1 MRPLRDWYAAAA
13 ERMRTSYAAI
23 ERLIGSGQPVY
34 GLTTGFGR
42 LADVAVAREDRS
54 ALQHN
59 LIRSHASGIGEFL
72 PPEAVRA
79 IMLLR
84 VNALACGHSGC
95 RVELV
100 ERLLDMLRLGIH
112 PRVPMFGSVGASGD
126 LAPLAH
132 VALSLLGEGRA
143 EVDGQ
148 ERRMQEALAGA
159 GLAPVELRP
168 KEGLALINGTQ
179 ATTGLGVLALLA
191 AERAAETADACGAM
205 SVEALLGT
213 PQAFREEIQRAR
225 PHRHQAVCA
234 ARLRA
239 LIAGS
244 EIRESHRWGDP
255 RVQDAYSLRCI
266 PQVHGATRSALG
278 YVRGILEVEINS
290 ATDNPLV
297 FPQLA
302 RAEGA
307 DAAGR
312 AGAESE
318 DARAGHTDATMDPAG
333 IVVSG
338 GNFHAQIVAQALDL
352 LAIAAADMAA
362 ICERRIDRM
371 LNPDLSMGLPA
382 FLARRPGT

>member
-1 MRPLRDWYAAAA
+1 MNDLVIDGRSLTLEAVEDVARARPGAAAPRLAAAAA
-13 ERMRTSYAAI
+13 ERMRALYAAI

-42 LADVAVAREDRS
+42 LADVAVAREDRR

-100 ERLLDMLRLGIH
+100 ERLLEMLRLGIH

-159 GLAPVELRP
+159 GP
-168 KEGLALINGTQ
+168 G
-179 ATTGLGVLALLA
+179 
-191 AERAAETADACGAM
+191 
-205 SVEALLGT
+205 
-213 PQAFREEIQRAR
+213 
-225 PHRHQAVCA
+225 
-234 ARLRA
+234 
-239 LIAGS
+239 
-244 EIRESHRWGDP
+244 
-255 RVQDAYSLRCI
+255 
-266 PQVHGATRSALG
+266 
-278 YVRGILEVEINS
+278 
-290 ATDNPLV
+290 
-297 FPQLA
+297 
-302 RAEGA
+302 
-307 DAAGR
+307 AGR
-312 AGAESE
+312 AATQGR
-318 DARAGHTDATMDPAG
+318 ARAH
-333 IVVSG
+333 
-338 GNFHAQIVAQALDL
+338 
-352 LAIAAADMAA
+352 
-362 ICERRIDRM
+362 
-371 LNPDLSMGLPA
+371 
-382 FLARRPGT
+382 